1 MTRTWVLDCDGVL
14 WRGDEALPGA
24 ATFLRRCREAE
35 IRFLF
40 CTNNAART
48 PSYLVEKARSLLG
61 VDVEEAEVLTSAL
74 VSAEVLASRGV
85 RSAMV
90 VGMDG
95 LRRAVEGAGIAIVE
109 GPEAEAVVVGLDLS
123 IDYATIRDAAN
134 VVRSGGW
141 FLASNTDAT
150 YPVPGGTWPGAGTIV
165 AAIATAGGRQPDAVA
180 GKPHP
185 AMVEAVRA
193 RASGRI
199 TVVGDRPET
208 DLALAKAGGWE
219 SVCVLTGVTPDAD
232 AIPAD
237 LRPDLVLRGIADLD
251 PVSGA

>member
-1 MTRTWVLDCDGVL
+1 MSRTWVLDCDGVL

-24 ATFLRRCREAE
+24 ATFLRRCREAG
-35 IRFLF
+35 IGFLF

-61 VDVEEAEVLTSAL
+61 VEVAETEVLTSAL
-74 VSAEVLASRGV
+74 VSADVLASRGV
-85 RSAMV
+85 RTAMV

-95 LRRAVEGAGIAIVE
+95 LRRAVEGAGITIVD
-109 GPEAEAVVVGLDLS
+109 GPGADAVVVGLDLS
-123 IDYATIRDAAN
+123 IDYATIREAAD

-165 AAIATAGGRQPDAVA
+165 SAIATAGGRQPDAVA
-180 GKPHP
+180 GKPHA
-185 AMVEAVRA
+185 AMVDAVRA
-193 RASGRI
+193 RASGAI
-199 TVVGDRPET
+199 IVVGDRPET

-219 SVCVLTGVTPDAD
+219 SVCVLTGVTPNAD
-232 AIPAD
+232 AIPPE
-237 LRPDLVLRGIADLD
+237 LRPDAVVQGIGDLD
-251 PVSGA
+251 PVSGV